1 MSTISYDSAA
11 AAAYEDEVLR
21 IAGRIETILGDRE
34 QQKNFVAEN
43 YQASDNDAEYDAIEQ
58 TWLDAGRTVKELV
71 DRARTLM
78 EENDDIASNAHTQA
92 NGHIAAM
99 KA

>member
-1 MSTISYDSAA
+1 MTIQYDSA

-34 QQKNFVAEN
+34 QQKQFVADN
-43 YQASDNDAEYDAIEQ
+43 YQATDNDADYDVIEQ
-58 TWLDAGRTVKELV
+58 TWLEAGAKVKELV

-78 EENDDIASNAHTQA
+78 EENDDIAQQAHSNA
-92 NGHIAAM
+92 NSHIASMRA
-99 KA
+99 